1 VLLTE
6 ACCRCMTP
14 ASRPRSSAR
23 GANMRTL
30 QRLIEGHPLAIDRP
44 AFSFYDN
51 GAALR
56 RAPPGLG
63 GSYVTQRDLNNMT
76 SIEVIPWPKP
86 IIENYRETTCGISVG
101 TVRTGLN
108 PGMSKETTRIRL
120 TAFARIVF
128 RSIVTASANGSTRK
142 RCHRKNPDDSFG

>member
-63 GSYVTQRDLNNMT
+63 GSYVCSTRSKQHDEHRGDPVAKTYYRKLPRDNVWHFCTNCENWPQSRYEQRDNSDPPNSFCADCIQKHRDGKCEWLN
-76 SIEVIPWPKP
+76 EEAVPPKKS
-86 IIENYRETTCGISVG
+86 R
-101 TVRTGLN
+101 
-108 PGMSKETTRIRL
+108 
-120 TAFARIVF
+120 
-128 RSIVTASANGSTRK
+128 
-142 RCHRKNPDDSFG
+142 